1 MDKKNPWE
9 FTGPEICTAVAP
21 GRDPLG
27 GLGKEIQEEWM
38 AGFWYNI
45 YIYILYGAIMDNIWE
60 SMGIHGIL
68 WEYTIQTCYT
78 PQDLWFLS
86 EVECQIEYPMIMT
99 YYDHRL

>member
-45 YIYILYGAIMDNIWE
+45 YIYYMVLLWIIYGNLWGYMGYYGNILFKHVIHHRIYG
-60 SMGIHGIL
+60 
-68 WEYTIQTCYT
+68 
-78 PQDLWFLS
+78 F
-86 EVECQIEYPMIMT
+86 CQKWNV
-99 YYDHRL
+99 R

>member
-45 YIYILYGAIMDNIWE
+45 YMVLLWIINIWE
-60 SMGIHGIL
+60 YTGIYRNI
-68 WEYTIQTCYT
+68 WEY
-78 PQDLWFLS
+78 
-86 EVECQIEYPMIMT
+86 MG
-99 YYDHRL
+99 YYGNILFKHALFSIISN